1 MASKSRIL
9 PPGPRPLPVLGNIL
23 GIKLA
28 EPWVTYMEWAQ
39 VHGNIIYSRLLN
51 QEIIILNSEKLARD
65 LLEQRSYNYSD
76 RPQYP
81 TIDLFGMTFHSALLA
96 YGSTWRLHRRLL
108 HQAFR
113 TEAALKYRPIQLR
126 RVHQFLLNLLE
137 APKEYVDHMNTLST
151 SIIMEV
157 IYGYNPAPRHDP
169 LVTVVERASATL
181 TREHTPERT
190 AVIGALPFLLHIPP
204 WFPGAAFKRS
214 ALECQKLTVEMI
226 EAPFEY
232 TKQNISAGIAMP
244 CMLSDLLGRMKEE
257 DPSYELA
264 IKNSSATAFSGRLS
278 GSSSVLMVFMLVMLQ
293 NPDVQRKAQLEIDA
307 VVGQGRLPDF
317 SDRTSLPYVEAVF
330 RETLRWHP
338 VVPLGIPHA
347 ATNDDIFEGHFI
359 PKGYSLKANRAMA
372 HNDDKYPEPYK
383 FKPERFFALDGK
395 LNDDTVGLVFGFGR
409 RICVGRHIADA
420 TVWAAMVSILTV
432 FNITKAKDDLG
443 NDIEVTP
450 KWTNGVTM

>member
-232 TKQNISAGIAMP
+232 TKQNIS
-244 CMLSDLLGRMKEE
+244 
-257 DPSYELA
+257 
-264 IKNSSATAFSGRLS
+264 
-278 GSSSVLMVFMLVMLQ
+278 SSVLMVFMLVMLQ

-359 PKGYSLKANRAMA
+359 PKGALIVPNIWAMA

-450 KWTNGVTM
+450 KWTNGVTIHPIPFPCCIAPRVPGMSTVGLTEMLDS